1 MKTILL
7 WLALLLPVATQT
19 TAAWAESQV
28 SVAQERM
35 SGRMDFDTFTIG
47 DSCGLLAKLAPA
59 ALNRL
64 LDALESS
71 DAETLGKFCRPEE
84 ELSCLEYEEAFA
96 GEYGFIRPSADGYCS
111 FVPLGAN

>member
-7 WLALLLPVATQT
+7 WLAVLLPISAKTN
-19 TAAWAESQV
+19 TARAESQV
-28 SVAQERM
+28 TVAQERM

-64 LDALESS
+64 LDALESA

-96 GEYGFIRPSADGYCS
+96 GEYGFIRPAPAGYCS